1 MRARLLALGQLL
13 GLVAAATALKAPGLR
28 CYAGAADLVEGA
40 SVLLDTA
47 NPRVNNVG
55 LGLRVFNAG
64 GEFYGE
70 IAAPE
75 PGDGASIRCVVG
87 ERLRDRDVA
96 QPLACT
102 LLLAVPKRAERA
114 RFACEKATELGAV
127 AIAPIDAALA
137 APRGLDLFR
146 RDAEKWCA
154 RAAEQCERLEP
165 PRLLP
170 PSSLEEACAR
180 AEARGEAI
188 YFCAEPS
195 LGAAGSVPA
204 VPLLDAL
211 RIRGRRSPAAVVVGP
226 EGGWSAAEVTA
237 VKRACPRATLV
248 SLGTT
253 TLRAETAAVVALA
266 LHRGFVDSL
275 G

>member
-1 MRARLLALGQLL
+1 MQELLALGRLL
-13 GLVAAATALKAPGLR
+13 GLVATATALKAPGLR

-70 IAAPE
+70 IAEPE
-75 PGDGASIRCVVG
+75 PGDGSSIRCVVG

-146 RDAEKWCA
+146 RDAETWCA
-154 RAAEQCERLEP
+154 RA
-165 PRLLP
+165 
-170 PSSLEEACAR
+170 
-180 AEARGEAI
+180 
-188 YFCAEPS
+188 
-195 LGAAGSVPA
+195 
-204 VPLLDAL
+204 
-211 RIRGRRSPAAVVVGP
+211 GRHF
-226 EGGWSAAEVTA
+226 VT
-237 VKRACPRATLV
+237 
-248 SLGTT
+248 
-253 TLRAETAAVVALA
+253 
-266 LHRGFVDSL
+266 
-275 G
+275 

>member
-1 MRARLLALGQLL
+1 MHLNCHNVAALSDAMRARLLALGQQLL

-70 IAAPE
+70 IAEPE

-96 QPLACT
+96 PALACT

-204 VPLLDAL
+204 VPLC
-211 RIRGRRSPAAVVVGP
+211 V
-226 EGGWSAAEVTA
+226 ETNHWFGWS
-237 VKRACPRATLV
+237 
-248 SLGTT
+248 
-253 TLRAETAAVVALA
+253 
-266 LHRGFVDSL
+266 
-275 G
+275 